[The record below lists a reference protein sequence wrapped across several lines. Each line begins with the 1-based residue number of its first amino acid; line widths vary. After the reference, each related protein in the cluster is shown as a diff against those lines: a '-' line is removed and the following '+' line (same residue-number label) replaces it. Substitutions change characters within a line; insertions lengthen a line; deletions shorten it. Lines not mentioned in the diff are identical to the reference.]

1 MLFSFELVQPK
12 HKHSQIQ
19 NKTIHISYAVSW
31 NIGGSIHKG
40 PDIVWISW
48 WVIVT
53 EFNSQAA
60 LTKLS
65 ALFMKTTDWSS

>member
-40 PDIVWISW
+40 PDIV
-48 WVIVT
+48 
-53 EFNSQAA
+53 
-60 LTKLS
+60 
-65 ALFMKTTDWSS
+65 

>member
-1 MLFSFELVQPK
+1 MFNQSISSHRFGARPY
-12 HKHSQIQ
+12 
-19 NKTIHISYAVSW
+19 ISYAVSW
-31 NIGGSIHKG
+31 NTGGSIHKG

-53 EFNSQAA
+53 EFDSQAA

-65 ALFMKTTDWSS
+65 ALLMETTDWSS